1 MNFTVT
7 VKDDQT
13 LTAGYRC
20 ACGCTPAITFQRGQ
34 ATQKEGCC
42 CGTEFAVGTDA
53 QEAISSG
60 SESER
65 EVHSFVAPWAE
76 RLQAAWT
83 LNPTT
88 HGDAGGDPAHGQ

>member
-7 VKDDQT
+7 VKDNQT

-20 ACGCTPAITFQRGQ
+20 ACGCTPAITYQRGQ
-34 ATQKEGCC
+34 ATQTEGCC
-42 CGTEFAVGTDA
+42 CGTAFAVGTDA
-53 QEAISSG
+53 QEAVSSR

-65 EVHSFVAPWAE
+65 EVHSFVAPWGE

-83 LNPTT
+83 LDPGS
-88 HGDAGGDPAHGQ
+88 HGDGGGHPSPQQ